1 MTQTLPTTHFFR
13 VVMLVA
19 VASLV
24 GILGVSFAS
33 PLLAQ
38 AQSSQDLGSSGNELV
53 MTAIPPR
60 TETITVKPGETF
72 QTSVQ
77 LRNVSSQS
85 QSITTDVQDFI
96 VGQDGK
102 TPTAISRSES
112 APLRWSLASWI
123 IVSPTE
129 RVLGPN
135 ELGQY
140 DVVIQVP
147 KDALP
152 GGHYAMILHY
162 PTPLSGKTK
171 GANAKAPTSAS
182 EISPRV
188 GTLVYVRVA
197 GDVHEEALIRSF
209 TVPQWVEFGPV
220 NMRYAVENLS
230 DIHITPQ
237 SSIVIKNMFGKT
249 VTTIASE
256 ALNIFPSTMREF
268 TATFD
273 QIWGFG
279 PYSAHLT
286 VPYGETGKMV
296 TATATFWMFPHRLVL
311 AVLVIL
317 MSMLAISIVVRRHFM
332 HRSDVKTKQIEMLED
347 RIKELE
353 QRVQN

>member
-1 MTQTLPTTHFFR
+1 MVCAG
-13 VVMLVA
+13 VVFPLVA
-19 VASLV
+19 R
-24 GILGVSFAS
+24 
-33 PLLAQ
+33 
-38 AQSSQDLGSSGNELV
+38 AQSIQDLGGSTNALV

-77 LRNVSSQS
+77 LRNVSNQS

-96 VGQDGK
+96 VGLDGK

-123 IVSPTE
+123 IISPTE
-129 RVLGPN
+129 RTLSPN
-135 ELGQY
+135 ELARY

-171 GANAKAPTSAS
+171 DANAKALTSAS

-256 ALNIFPSTMREF
+256 ALNIFPSTTREF

-273 QIWGFG
+273 QVWGFG

-286 VPYGETGKMV
+286 VPYGETGKMI

-311 AVLVIL
+311 AILVIL
-317 MSMLAISIVVRRHFM
+317 MSLLAISIVVRRHFM
-332 HRSDVKTKQIEMLED
+332 HRGDVKTKQIEMLED

-353 QRVQN
+353 QRVRDK

>member
-1 MTQTLPTTHFFR
+1 MTRALPTTHSKF
-13 VVMLVA
+13 VATIVM
-19 VASLV
+19 VASIV
-24 GILGVSFAS
+24 GMVCISLAF
-33 PLLAQ
+33 PLFAQ
-38 AQSSQDLGSSGNELV
+38 AQSTPDLGTGSNELV

-60 TETITVKPGETF
+60 TETLTIKPGETF
-72 QTSVQ
+72 QTSIQ
-77 LRNVSSQS
+77 LRNVSSRTQS
-85 QSITTDVQDFI
+85 VTTDVQDFI
-96 VGQDGK
+96 VGLDGK
-102 TPTAISRSES
+102 TPTAISSSES

-129 RVLGPN
+129 RTLGPN
-135 ELGQY
+135 ELARY

-162 PTPLSGKTK
+162 PTPFGKTTK
-171 GANAKAPTSAS
+171 GGGAKAALSAS

-237 SSIVIKNMFGKT
+237 SSIVIKNMVGKT

-256 ALNIFPSTMREF
+256 ALNIFPSTTREF

-286 VPYGETGKMV
+286 VPYGETGKMI

-317 MSMLAISIVVRRHFM
+317 ISLLAIYIVVRRHLM
-332 HRSDVKTKQIEMLED
+332 HRNDVKTKQIEMLED

-353 QRVQN
+353 QRTRN